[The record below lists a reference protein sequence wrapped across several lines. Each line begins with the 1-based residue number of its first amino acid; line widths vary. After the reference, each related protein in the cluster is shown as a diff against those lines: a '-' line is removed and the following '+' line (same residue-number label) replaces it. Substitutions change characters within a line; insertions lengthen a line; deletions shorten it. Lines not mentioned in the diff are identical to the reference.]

1 MQARPLLNRALE
13 EGNFEELADPRLEKN
28 FDEGEMFR
36 MVEAAAACVRHSARR
51 RPGMGQVGNCL
62 VGPFHCILLMPCNN
76 VGVLLF
82 VFI

>member
-1 MQARPLLNRALE
+1 
-13 EGNFEELADPRLEKN
+13 
-28 FDEGEMFR
+28 MFR

-82 VFI
+82 VFM